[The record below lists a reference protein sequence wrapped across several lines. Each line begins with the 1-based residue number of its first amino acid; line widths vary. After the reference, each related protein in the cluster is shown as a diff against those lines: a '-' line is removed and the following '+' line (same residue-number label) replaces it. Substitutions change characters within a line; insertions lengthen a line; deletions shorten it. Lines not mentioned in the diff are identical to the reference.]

1 MKNLKL
7 LSVLVALFALAVVG
21 CKKGDTGP
29 KGDTGAAGPAG
40 PDSILYSAWISL
52 NTPFNST
59 DSLYEQAIT
68 ATGLTSAILSK
79 GVVESYVG
87 FPNNGDTAVFNIY
100 DPQLQTTNGLFS
112 QILFVGEIDVYATA
126 DYTGELYR
134 YVLIPGSVVTN
145 GYKGKVYTKEELRT
159 MTFSQIQ
166 KTFNLSSSSTT
177 H

>member
-7 LSVLVALFALAVVG
+7 LSVLVAFSALAIVS

-29 KGDTGAAGPAG
+29 KGATGPAG
-40 PDSILYSAWISL
+40 PDSILYSAWIPL
-52 NTPFNST
+52 NTQFNTT
-59 DSLYEQAIT
+59 DSLYEQSIT
-68 ATGLTSAILSK
+68 ASGLTGSILST

-100 DPQLQTTNGLFS
+100 DPQLQATNGLFS
-112 QILFVGEIDVYATA
+112 QLLFVGEIDVYATG

-134 YVLIPGSVVTN
+134 YVLIPGSVLTN
-145 GYKGKVYTKEELRT
+145 GYNGKVYTKEQLKT
-159 MTFSQIQ
+159 MSYSQIQ
-166 KTFNLSSSSTT
+166 KTFNVSSSSTT